1 MGGAP
6 GPCGLPGPAREK
18 GTETAPS
25 REGARERTWE
35 TGSCR
40 VSWGGCVM
48 KTLAFVLA
56 GLLASLLA
64 ARAHRA
70 AADAAWARGVRT
82 GNLDVRRYHAAYGD

>member
-6 GPCGLPGPAREK
+6 GPCGLPGRAREK
-18 GTETAPS
+18 ATETAPS
-25 REGARERTWE
+25 REGARKRAWA
-35 TGSCR
+35 TGSCC

-64 ARAHRA
+64 ARAHRRA
-70 AADAAWARGVRT
+70 AAAAWARGIHT
-82 GNLDVRRYHAAYGD
+82 GNLNVRRYHAAHG